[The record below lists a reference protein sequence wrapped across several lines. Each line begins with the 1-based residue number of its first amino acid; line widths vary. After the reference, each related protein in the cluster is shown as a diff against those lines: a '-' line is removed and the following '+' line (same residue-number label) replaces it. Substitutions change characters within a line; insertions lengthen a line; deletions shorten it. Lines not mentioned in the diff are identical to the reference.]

1 MDKTF
6 CVICKIFH
14 APNEGCPVYVPM
26 LTAVPQ
32 CPSCAA
38 LRARIE
44 ELDELRKQSN
54 CPVKYYHHGGF
65 VSAVYGTSSIAYV
78 EGLRARCGDVE
89 GIRRV
94 IYDNALANIDN
105 IARAVSSWLKEGK

>member
-44 ELDELRKQSN
+44 D
-54 CPVKYYHHGGF
+54 
-65 VSAVYGTSSIAYV
+65 V
-78 EGLRARCGDVE
+78 EQLRALMILAWE
-89 GIRRV
+89 GRMSFL
-94 IYDNALANIDN
+94 DA
-105 IARAVSSWLKEGK
+105 ARAVSAWLKEGWGR

>member
-26 LTAVPQ
+26 LTAVPK

-44 ELDELRKQSN
+44 DVDGIKSVLTSITLRRKGETFYDAQARMI
-54 CPVKYYHHGGF
+54 
-65 VSAVYGTSSIAYV
+65 SA
-78 EGLRARCGDVE
+78 
-89 GIRRV
+89 
-94 IYDNALANIDN
+94 
-105 IARAVSSWLKEGK
+105 WLKEGK

>member
-44 ELDELRKQSN
+44 GLEKVLLFYSNEDNWENDVVDIGVGNMAIPHSSEAARDEGK
-54 CPVKYYHHGGF
+54 V
-65 VSAVYGTSSIAYV
+65 A
-78 EGLRARCGDVE
+78 RA
-89 GIRRV
+89 
-94 IYDNALANIDN
+94 ALA
-105 IARAVSSWLKEGK
+105 AKEG